1 MENFE
6 VISKLGSGGFSKVYK
21 VKRKIDNQVYALKK
35 VQILNLSEKQ
45 KMSSLNEIRV
55 LASIKSKYVVNYKE
69 AFLDEKDSTLCLVME
84 YADRGD
90 LAKRIQEQKKKG
102 KYFNEKDIWRVFIQ
116 LVKGLKSLHDLE
128 ILHRDIKSSNIFLFS
143 DGTAKLG
150 DLNVCKILS
159 NNVLGRTQAG
169 TPSYAAPEVWMEKPY
184 GLKSDIWSLGCVLY
198 EIISLHC
205 PFRGENV
212 VELYNKIL
220 VGEFSRIPNKFSDEL
235 NWIVLHMINLDIDKR
250 LSCDELLRCQYIKK
264 RNEFGK
270 SHAFKSCSNKRLKVY
285 ENEVKNNNNFN
296 ANNENNSNIE
306 NNSNK
311 NLDNKNNEIINDDND
326 KKLLKTIY
334 MPKNLLYLGNQLPK
348 PNYSQEIKISYIS
361 KKNKPIKINSD
372 LYNSD
377 NTNNDNNNQI
387 SSEDKRILLS
397 EVKKK
402 TLQPTNLRPIIRYS
416 LFSSHKNSTIS
427 IKNIEN
433 QNNNLSNN
441 ILNNNANIL
450 TPKNNLKGNIK
461 LKHINSTLISN
472 NKNTNLSSENNNNT
486 NNNIYYRTGSKA
498 PNNIVINNK
507 LNNEKD
513 IQSILVE
520 NELKELKEKEIEMKN
535 HYFLDSEKLKAIL
548 CKKRIKKNHGHKKD
562 FKFKLKLKSDEDN
575 ELDNNRYA
583 NIVNSNDYK
592 QLPTDINSIENN
604 NSKNY
609 KINIINENSSISSLK
624 FISNKNMKNYPYY
637 NNEKLFSR
645 SKNRKETFNIL
656 PKIKISY
663 TKGDMDE

>member
-361 KKNKPIKINSD
+361 KKNKPIKINSE

-377 NTNNDNNNQI
+377 NINNDNNNQI

-513 IQSILVE
+513 IQNILVE

-604 NSKNY
+604 NSNNY

>member
-377 NTNNDNNNQI
+377 NINNDNNNQI

-513 IQSILVE
+513 IQNILVE

-575 ELDNNRYA
+575 E
-583 NIVNSNDYK
+583 
-592 QLPTDINSIENN
+592 
-604 NSKNY
+604 
-609 KINIINENSSISSLK
+609 
-624 FISNKNMKNYPYY
+624 
-637 NNEKLFSR
+637 
-645 SKNRKETFNIL
+645 
-656 PKIKISY
+656 
-663 TKGDMDE
+663 